1 MEVELPRLAVEKVV
15 LPSGLRVLVCP
26 MEGRVSCSTV
36 FAVNIGSR
44 VERPKEEGIAHFI
57 EHLVFK
63 GGQRWR
69 SAHAVAEA
77 IERLGGAINASTDRE
92 QTAFWTRVPAGSW
105 ESAWDVLADIVL
117 EPAFREEDIP
127 KEKRVVIEEL
137 RMYKDSPQDYVESLF
152 DEALWPHHALGRD
165 VAGDEESVMQLT
177 RNQVLSF
184 HGEEYRPD
192 QVVVCVT
199 GGCSSDTVLRGV
211 EERLQHLDIPPTAS
225 SRISVPP
232 PDLQKAFVWNPRDTE
247 QTNVVLGT
255 RGLAYTDER
264 RFPLDLAL
272 TILGDG
278 MSSRLFVRLREDAG
292 LVYDVRASMT
302 NYCDAGDTTI
312 AFACDPDA
320 TVEAWDAALHTVDGI
335 VDEGIRPEE
344 LRKAKDY
351 LLGHLALGL
360 EDTGAVAEFL
370 CEHEIL
376 LGKVLQPEELAE
388 RIEAVTADEVV
399 TVLHDIVQVQE
410 LSCAVDG
417 PLPNPELLKDRIEKR
432 NANR

>member
-1 MEVELPRLAVEKVV
+1 MEVELPRLAVEKVT

-26 MEGRVSCSTV
+26 MAGRVSCSTV

-44 VERPKEEGIAHFI
+44 VERPQEEGIAHFI

-92 QTAFWTRVPAGSW
+92 QTAFWTRVPASYW
-105 ESAWDVLADIVL
+105 DAAWDVLADIVL

-177 RNQVLSF
+177 HQQVLTF

-192 QVVVCVT
+192 QAVVCVT
-199 GGCSSDTVLRGV
+199 GGCTGDSVLRAV
-211 EERLQHLDIPPTAS
+211 EERLSHLDAS
-225 SRISVPP
+225 RGQSTRKSDPP
-232 PDLQKAFVWNPRDTE
+232 PSHQQPFVWNPRDAE

-255 RGLAYTDER
+255 RGVSYTDDR

-312 AFACDPDA
+312 AFACDPEA
-320 TVEAWDAALHTVDGI
+320 TVEAFDAALDSVDGM
-335 VDEGIRPEE
+335 VGEGIRPEE

-360 EDTGAVAEFL
+360 EDTGAVAEYL
-370 CEHEIL
+370 CEQEIL
-376 LGKVLQPEELAE
+376 LGRILQPDELAE

-399 TVLHDIVQVQE
+399 TVLHDIVQTQE
-410 LSCAVDG
+410 ISCAVDG
-417 PLPNPELLKDRIEKR
+417 PLPERELLKERVEKR
-432 NANR
+432 NRGH

>member
-1 MEVELPRLAVEKVV
+1 MELPRLAVERSV
-15 LPSGLRVLVCP
+15 LPSGLRVIVCP
-26 MEGRVSCSTV
+26 MAGRVSCSTV

-77 IERLGGAINASTDRE
+77 IERIGGAINASTDRE
-92 QTAFWTRVPAGSW
+92 QTAFWTRVPKGSW
-105 ESAWDVLADIVL
+105 EQAWDVLADIVL

-177 RNQVLSF
+177 RSQVLSF
-184 HGEEYRPD
+184 HGEEYRPE
-192 QVVVCVT
+192 QAVVCVT
-199 GGCSSDTVLRGV
+199 GGCSGDSVLRSV
-211 EERLQHLDIPPTAS
+211 EERLKHLGS
-225 SRISVPP
+225 SRGPSSRTSDPP
-232 PDLQKAFVWNPRDTE
+232 PAVQKSFVWNPRDAE

-255 RGLAYTDER
+255 RGLAYTDDR

-292 LVYDVRASMT
+292 LVYDVRAAMT
-302 NYCDAGDTTI
+302 NYCDAGDATI

-320 TVEAWDAALHTVDGI
+320 AVEAWDAALDTVDRM
-335 VDEGIRPEE
+335 VEGGVRQEE

-360 EDTGAVAEFL
+360 EDTGAVAEYL
-370 CEHEIL
+370 CEQEIL
-376 LGKVLQPEELAE
+376 LGRILQPEELAD
-388 RIEAVTADEVV
+388 RIEAVTEDEVV
-399 TVLHDIVQVQE
+399 TVLHDIVQAQE
-410 LSCAVDG
+410 ISCAVDG
-417 PLPNPELLKDRIEKR
+417 PLPMRELLQERVERR
-432 NANR
+432 NSRL